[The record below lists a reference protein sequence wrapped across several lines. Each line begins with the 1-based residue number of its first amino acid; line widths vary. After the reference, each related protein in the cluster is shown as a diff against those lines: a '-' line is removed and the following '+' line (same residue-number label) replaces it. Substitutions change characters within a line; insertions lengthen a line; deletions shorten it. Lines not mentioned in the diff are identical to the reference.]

1 MSLGPFLKRE
11 LMTSSWRN
19 EMFRHRVIT
28 VAIVVLALGVL
39 FPAWSFG
46 GRERSTVSGMAQFG
60 LMAFALLVVIVGCLT
75 LGLVIAE
82 IAPAI
87 AAKRDKK
94 TLDLLLTTR
103 LTSAEIVL
111 GTVVARLCR
120 CAVWLGATAPVVV
133 LVVVLGGIDPLLA
146 LLAGACLVSWGVI
159 LAALSA
165 AVSVCSS
172 TAARAFALAVALAS
186 AWFGLPTFVYLS
198 LPRLW
203 PAGAPVLMPVARW
216 LIESSPVAALAHVMG
231 LIRRAPFL
239 EAMLWMIALQ
249 SAAAVVLIGWAV
261 WRLRP
266 ASRVLADGEARSRVL
281 RALRARWLR
290 RPRCWDDPILW
301 YEIHSARGTSRLERV
316 SSRTL
321 RVIWIGLFSAL
332 MAEFAA
338 PAFREVGEQGYA
350 ASPHNLAMPEHH
362 PLARVLVSKL
372 SKLGNTLER
381 GFARLE
387 FNIMLRQSSAVIS
400 FLYVIM
406 LAGAAAESVAAE
418 RERDTWLGV
427 ITTPLSGTEIL
438 RAKMLGAVWRIRDC
452 VAVLIALWLVGLLA
466 GALHPVGFAAALVS
480 LGASVAFFAAW
491 GVYVS
496 LWARTRAQAINRV
509 LVFALLISLT
519 APIILLPIAAALR
532 IPITAGSVPFLTWS
546 ALLSYE
552 DVSAMFGSG
561 VFPQVASLKL
571 PSHPSAAQVVATW
584 LLGTIGYAALAFLV
598 ARAAFRG
605 FDAAV
610 DRPRR
615 GKKLEE
621 RESIRE
627 DGFLVQTS
635 YHQIDIA

>member
-28 VAIVVLALGVL
+28 SAILVLALGALVVG
-39 FPAWSFG
+39 WSWS
-46 GRERSTVSGMAQFG
+46 GRDRSTVAGMAQFG
-60 LMAFALLVVIVGCLT
+60 LTAFALLVTMLASLT

-111 GTVVARLCR
+111 GTLVARLVR

-133 LVVVLGGIDPLLA
+133 LVVVLGGVDPLLA
-146 LLAGACLVSWGVI
+146 VLAGACLVSWAVC

-165 AVSVCSS
+165 AVSVCSPS
-172 TAARAFALAVALAS
+172 AMRAFSLAVTLTLT
-186 AWFGLPTFVYLS
+186 WIGLPTFVYIL

-203 PAGAPVLMPVARW
+203 PAGARLAMPVMRL
-216 LIESSPVAALAHVMG
+216 LIESSPIAALAHLMG

-239 EAMLWMIALQ
+239 DAMLWMIALQ
-249 SAAAVVLIGWAV
+249 SAGTLVLIVWAV

-266 ASRVLADGEARSRVL
+266 ASRALADGEARSRVL

-290 RPRCWDDPILW
+290 RPPCWDDPILW
-301 YEIHSARGTSRLERV
+301 YEIHSARGTSRFERI
-316 SSRTL
+316 SSRVV
-321 RVIWIGLFSAL
+321 RVISIGLFTAL
-332 MAEFAA
+332 MVSFAA
-338 PAFREVGEQGYA
+338 PAFRELAERGYS
-350 ASPHNLAMPEHH
+350 ASAHNLAMPEHH

-387 FNIMLRQSSAVIS
+387 FNIILRQSSAAIS

-406 LAGAAAESVAAE
+406 LAGAAAESIVAE

-427 ITTPLSGTEIL
+427 IAIPLTGTQIL
-438 RAKMLGAVWRIRDC
+438 RAKMIGAIWRIRDC
-452 VAVLIALWLVGLLA
+452 VAVLIALWIVGLLA
-466 GALHPVGFAAALVS
+466 GALHPLGLVAALMS
-480 LGASVAFFAAW
+480 LGASIAFFAAW
-491 GVYVS
+491 GVYAS
-496 LWARTRAQAINRV
+496 LWARTRAQAMNRA
-509 LVFALLISLT
+509 LVFALLIPLS
-519 APIILLPIAAALR
+519 AAFVLLPIPAALR
-532 IPITAGSVPFLTWS
+532 IPMTAGSVPFLTWS

-561 VFPQVASLKL
+561 IFPQLASLNT
-571 PSHPSAAQVVATW
+571 PMPPIAAQVVATW
-584 LLGTIGYAALAFLV
+584 VFGTIAYAAGAFLV

-615 GKKLEE
+615 SLE
-621 RESIRE
+621 R
-627 DGFLVQTS
+627 
-635 YHQIDIA
+635 